1 MRLYPNTS
9 QAQRRKAEG
18 QFTDAPFLSAA
29 KVFELPQAP
38 DFVGTGDFD
47 ANGHQDLIVASRGSN
62 ALFILEGNGQ
72 AGFGATKR
80 IELPGAVT
88 ALATGEMNRA
98 DGLEDIVVGI
108 LAAGGPKAL
117 VYESLEGAS
126 RATPEAFN
134 LSAEATALALGK
146 LDDDHLMDFAVAAG
160 KDALVV
166 YGRDNKAKQARSSK
180 RRFAS
185 AVRSITIGSFIDK
198 DKPSLAVLTGDGA
211 LHLLGQSEAKKK
223 KERSDKSMEGS
234 IFSSKRAFG
243 RTRASAP
250 VVCPDRQPRSD
261 RFNRSSN
268 ADHRRRP
275 VCSESEQ
282 SKFRNCFSQSCGV

>member
-1 MRLYPNTS
+1 MPDLICAYRAPDGGIITLHRGNRDAIYPNTS

-38 DFVGTGDFD
+38 DFVGAGDFD

-62 ALFILEGNGQ
+62 ALFILEGDGQ

-88 ALATGEMNRA
+88 ALATGEVNRA

-108 LAAGGPKAL
+108 LAADGPKAL

-146 LDDDHLMDFAVAAG
+146 LDDDHLRT
-160 KDALVV
+160 LPSHQ
-166 YGRDNKAKQARSSK
+166 AKMRSSYMGETIK
-180 RRFAS
+180 QNKPA
-185 AVRSITIGSFIDK
+185 AVN
-198 DKPSLAVLTGDGA
+198 AVL
-211 LHLLGQSEAKKK
+211 LLPFDQSL
-223 KERSDKSMEGS
+223 
-234 IFSSKRAFG
+234 
-243 RTRASAP
+243 
-250 VVCPDRQPRSD
+250 
-261 RFNRSSN
+261 
-268 ADHRRRP
+268 
-275 VCSESEQ
+275 
-282 SKFRNCFSQSCGV
+282 